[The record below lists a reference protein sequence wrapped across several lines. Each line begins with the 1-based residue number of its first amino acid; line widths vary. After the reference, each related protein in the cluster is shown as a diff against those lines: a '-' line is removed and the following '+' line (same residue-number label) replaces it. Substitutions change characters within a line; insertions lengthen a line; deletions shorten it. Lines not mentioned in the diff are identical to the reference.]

1 MIAKIYGTVH
11 TSTGPNRVTL
21 LTSGGVG
28 YDIVVGKRTFEQCAN
43 SKTTMLYTYL
53 AVSETSL
60 TLYGF
65 DWSEEKE
72 VFLSLISVSGIG
84 PGTAMSALDAYEA
97 DALAGIIG
105 RGEVE
110 VLRKIKGIG
119 EKAAAQ
125 IVLTLQKKYKE
136 FAGPSVPVVVVN
148 EDAVLALVG
157 LGYKKAA
164 AQAAVEKVDQSL
176 PLPTIISQALS
187 YLQ

>member
-1 MIAKIYGTVH
+1 MIAMIHGTVQ
-11 TSTGPNRVTL
+11 SASGGNKITL
-21 LTSGGVG
+21 ITSGGVG
-28 YDIVVGKRTFEQCAN
+28 YEVVVGKKTFEECS
-43 SKTTMLYTYL
+43 SKKAATLMTYL
-53 AVSETSL
+53 SVSETSMI
-60 TLYGF
+60 LYGF
-65 DWSEEKE
+65 QWCSDRDM
-72 VFLSLISVSGIG
+72 LISLISVSGIG
-84 PGTAMSALDAYEA
+84 PGTAMSILDAYEA

-119 EKAAAQ
+119 EKGAAQ

-136 FAGPSVPVVVVN
+136 FSGPSVPVVVIS

-176 PLPTIISQALS
+176 PLPNIISQALS